1 MATIR
6 TRLHDAAGRIA
17 ERTGIGTQ
25 HPDLTFYHPPS
36 VYDFRDHPAV
46 FGPISDVIPSSPVF
60 EMYPIGLTS
69 IADYLESRGYDVRIV
84 NLANGMLADP
94 EYDPEREIR
103 RSRARCFGIDLHW
116 LPHAHGAIEVARL
129 VKRHHPDRPVIVGG
143 LSATYFHEEL
153 IEYDAVDYVVRG
165 DSTEE
170 PVLQLLRAIDG
181 EREFADVDNLTWQRE
196 GETVVNPLE
205 FVPSHLDYVS
215 LPAYEYVIRSVV
227 KYGSLKKTLPYRD
240 WLDDPMTLLLLSR
253 GCARECTFCG
263 GSAVS
268 YEAVCNRDR
277 PAFRSPEQ
285 LLQDVRKITSFSRGP
300 IFVVHDLRMAGSS
313 HAREFLHLLEGADV
327 DNTFVFELFG
337 PADEEFFAAIDRAV
351 PNYSL
356 QLSVESHD
364 PAVREAVGKFACPNE
379 DLEATLEA
387 ALENGCASIDLFFMV
402 GLPKQT
408 YEVAVGD
415 VAYSRELLERIDG
428 DRIHPFTAPLAP
440 FLDPGS
446 PGFEDPERFGYRVH
460 AETLAE
466 HRELLVQPSWKY
478 MLSYE
483 TEWLDRDGIVEAT
496 YDAAFGMNELKREF
510 DLLDED
516 SYLEVKDRLT
526 RSKEVVERV
535 DDLVELPAENRRRTL
550 QRLREEFEDV
560 DEYSICGEGELTW
573 HNDGFRNALSLL
585 HLGFRVLR
593 TGGERP
599 PEGETPSTRKT

>member
-1 MATIR
+1 MSSVR
-6 TRLHDAAGRIA
+6 TTLHDAAGRIA
-17 ERTGIGTQ
+17 EWTGIGTQ

-69 IADYLESRGYDVRIV
+69 IADHLEVRGYDVRIV
-84 NLANGMLADP
+84 NLANGMMADP

-103 RSRARCFGIDLHW
+103 RSRARFFGIDLHW

-129 VKRHHPDRPVIVGG
+129 IDRHHPDRPVIMGG
-143 LSATYFHEEL
+143 LAATYFHEEL
-153 IEYDAVDYVVRG
+153 IEYEAVDYVVRG

-181 EREFADVDNLTWQRE
+181 ERDFENVDNLTWQRDDE
-196 GETVVNPLE
+196 VVVNPIG

-253 GCARECTFCG
+253 GCSRECTFCG
-263 GSAVS
+263 GSAES
-268 YEAVCNRDR
+268 YKSVCNRER

-285 LLQDVRKITSFSRGP
+285 LLQDVRKITAFSSGP
-300 IFVVHDLRMAGSS
+300 IFVVHDLRLAGSG
-313 HAREFLHLLEGADV
+313 HAKEFLRLLEGTDV

-337 PADEEFFAAIDRAV
+337 PADEAFFTAIERAV
-351 PNYSL
+351 SNYSL
-356 QLSVESHD
+356 QLSIESHD
-364 PAVREAVGKFACPNE
+364 PEVRAAVGKFDCPNE

-387 ALENGCASIDLFFMV
+387 ALENGCETIDLFFMV

-408 YEVAVGD
+408 YEIAVDD
-415 VAYSRELLERIDG
+415 VAYSREVLERID
-428 DRIHPFTAPLAP
+428 DQRIHPFTAPLAP

-446 PGFEDPERFGYRVH
+446 PAFESPDTFGYRLH
-460 AETLAE
+460 AETLAS
-466 HRELLVQPSWKY
+466 HRKLLVQPSWKH
-478 MLSYE
+478 MLNYE
-483 TEWLDRDGIVEAT
+483 TEWLDRDTIVEAT

-510 DLLDED
+510 GLIDES
-516 SYLEVKDRLT
+516 SYREVKRRLT
-526 RSKEVVERV
+526 RSKDIVERV
-535 DDLVELPAENRRRTL
+535 DDILDLHEADQSRALS
-550 QRLREEFEDV
+550 RLGREFV
-560 DEYSICGEGELTW
+560 AVSEYSICGEGELTW
-573 HNDGFRNALSLL
+573 SNDGLRNAFSLL
-585 HLGFRVLR
+585 QFGYQIIRSGR
-593 TGGERP
+593 GRP
-599 PEGETPSTRKT
+599 PDGETLLD